1 MNPTMSSPT
10 EAHRTVRLAALVL
23 IAFCLLLAAPLGAKA
38 STRHVVDEVDF
49 ISDATEA
56 ELEAEIARISKTY
69 GQDVVILYRN
79 LNEGESPMAVADD
92 YFDYEGYGLGA
103 ERSGVLLLVSPST
116 RDWWISTRGESIPT
130 FTDKG
135 IKALGE
141 ILTEPLGDDEWEQA
155 ARTYV
160 AQTERYM
167 EAARK
172 GAPITS
178 APKTWKDRL
187 TQWGGALAVG
197 VLGGFGAG
205 RGLVRSL
212 FVSKMKNEG
221 LEPAASSY
229 VRSDALQ
236 IIGGSDVFITT
247 NTTRT
252 ARPESSSE
260 SSSGSSTH
268 TSSSGATHGGGGGK
282 F

>member
-1 MNPTMSSPT
+1 MHSTLNSSSG
-10 EAHRTVRLAALVL
+10 ARGAVRLAALVFV
-23 IAFCLLLAAPLGAKA
+23 AFCLLLAAPLGAKA

-187 TQWGGALAVG
+187 IQWGGALAVG

>member
-10 EAHRTVRLAALVL
+10 VAHRAGRPAALVL

>member
-1 MNPTMSSPT
+1 MHSTLNSSSG
-10 EAHRTVRLAALVL
+10 ARGAVRLAALVL

-155 ARTYV
+155 ARTEGR
-160 AQTERYM
+160 ADHERP
-167 EAARK
+167 EDLEGSAHPVGRSARRR
-172 GAPITS
+172 GPG
-178 APKTWKDRL
+178 RL
-187 TQWGGALAVG
+187 RGGARTRAEPLRLEDEERGPRTRGLLVRAFRCPSDHRRFGRVHHDEYHPDGEAGEQFGEQFG
-197 VLGGFGAG
+197 VLDPY
-205 RGLVRSL
+205 LLLRSHARRWRRQVL
-212 FVSKMKNEG
+212 NAPG
-221 LEPAASSY
+221 WTRA
-229 VRSDALQ
+229 D
-236 IIGGSDVFITT
+236 GST
-247 NTTRT
+247 
-252 ARPESSSE
+252 
-260 SSSGSSTH
+260 
-268 TSSSGATHGGGGGK
+268 
-282 F
+282 